1 MSLEKIG
8 AIQADNRMDSQSNGR
23 YYTAQLRFTLQIR
36 VGYVL
41 SNFAQEEFSAYLQDH
56 ETLREFVT
64 FADEFSDVSVGT
76 DLPSLWTVSFSCRGE
91 LPIWIDDPVMYATSF
106 MKNKFSYAA
115 TEVYMGLE
123 PVSFVLADVSGLD
136 YD

>member
-1 MSLEKIG
+1 
-8 AIQADNRMDSQSNGR
+8 MDSQPNGR

-36 VGYVL
+36 VGNVL
-41 SNFAQEEFSAYLQDH
+41 SNFAQEEFTEYLQDH

-64 FADEFSDVSVGT
+64 FADEFGDVSVGT
-76 DLPSLWTVSFSCRGE
+76 VSPLSWVVSFSCKGE
-91 LPIWIDDPVMYATSF
+91 LPVWIDDPVMYAISF

-123 PVSFVLADVSGLD
+123 PVSFVLVDVTGLD